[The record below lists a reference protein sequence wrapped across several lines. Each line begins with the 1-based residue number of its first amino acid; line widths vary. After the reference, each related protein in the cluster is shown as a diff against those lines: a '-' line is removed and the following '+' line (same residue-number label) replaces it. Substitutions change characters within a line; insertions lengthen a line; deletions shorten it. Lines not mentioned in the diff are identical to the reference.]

1 MMGFGVWLLEQVAPL
16 MEDIA
21 PLVPGETFPYFF
33 TMAMFQRAM
42 LAAFVVTVVAGV
54 LGSFLLIR
62 NMALIGDGIAHVA
75 FGGVAVGLVMSAAIP
90 LVYAVVFAI
99 IAAVIIDELQHR
111 ELLNGDT
118 AIAIIMTGALALGL
132 VVLRLPSEWFDFL
145 PWYDSVS
152 NSPMGIT
159 PVVEAYLY
167 GNLLLIDETSLD
179 IISSVSFL
187 SITAL
192 LFMYKGLLS
201 TAVDPIAARVQ
212 GIPVRAISLAFS
224 IITAVVVVS
233 MVKIIGALLVTA
245 ILVSPAATAQ
255 QVGKSFR
262 ACMLWTQVFGFLS
275 VFLGIYF
282 SAELGTGSG
291 SMIALVAAL
300 LFTTVTVSKLAYKS
314 LFLAKENAN

>member
-1 MMGFGVWLLEQVAPL
+1 MMGLGVWLLDQVAPIL
-16 MEDIA
+16 ESIA
-21 PLVPGETFPYFF
+21 PFIPGEVFPYFF
-33 TMAMFQRAM
+33 TMEMFQRAM

-75 FGGVAVGLVMSAAIP
+75 FGGVAVGLVMSSTFP
-90 LVYAVVFAI
+90 LVYAVVFSV

-132 VVLRLPSEWFDFL
+132 VVLRLPPEWFDFL
-145 PWYDSVS
+145 PWYAVS
-152 NSPMGIT
+152 SNAPMGVT

-179 IISSVSFL
+179 IITTVSIL
-187 SITAL
+187 SILAL
-192 LFMYKGLLS
+192 LVLYKGLLS

-245 ILVSPAATAQ
+245 IMVSPAATAQ

-262 ACMLWTQVFGFLS
+262 ACMLWTQAFGFLS
-275 VFLGIYF
+275 VFLGIYL

-300 LFTTVTVSKLAYKS
+300 VFATVTVSKLTYKTF
-314 LFLAKENAN
+314 FLSKENVN